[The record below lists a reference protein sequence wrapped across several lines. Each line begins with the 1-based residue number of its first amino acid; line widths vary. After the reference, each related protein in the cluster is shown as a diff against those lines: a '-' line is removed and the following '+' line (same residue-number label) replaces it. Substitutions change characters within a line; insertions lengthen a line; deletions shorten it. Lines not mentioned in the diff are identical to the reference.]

1 MEHVVKISIA
11 DAKLILDLFDF
22 NDVESMQM
30 IFTSYEKVR
39 NINNYYVGI
48 SSEHRVYSKPG
59 YKPSID
65 DLNIKF
71 NDIDCELKLIEIYYK
86 DSDKYFIFDLEKR
99 SITFYGMDAPI
110 TMKQIREK
118 IGHSFFREIN
128 AHY

>member
-48 SSEHRVYSKPG
+48 RMA
-59 YKPSID
+59 
-65 DLNIKF
+65 N
-71 NDIDCELKLIEIYYK
+71 
-86 DSDKYFIFDLEKR
+86 
-99 SITFYGMDAPI
+99 YG
-110 TMKQIREK
+110 KK
-118 IGHSFFREIN
+118 
-128 AHY
+128 